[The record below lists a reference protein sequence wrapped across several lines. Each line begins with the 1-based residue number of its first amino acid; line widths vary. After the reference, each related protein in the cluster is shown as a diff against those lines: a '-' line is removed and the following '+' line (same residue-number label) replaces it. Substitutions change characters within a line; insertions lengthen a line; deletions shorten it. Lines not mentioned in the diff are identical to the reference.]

1 MKMLIRCKK
10 LKMLLICFFNSLEMR
25 RYQSVLTPKIFNL
38 SLIQIRSYK
47 KNKRTFILNYKKIEF
62 FYVGVD
68 RKCEYKYRVY
78 FSITCSKNNEKKKT
92 K

>member
-1 MKMLIRCKK
+1 M
-10 LKMLLICFFNSLEMR
+10 S
-25 RYQSVLTPKIFNL
+25 KIFNL

-92 K
+92 KQRKFYSFNYIIIEYEKKDR